1 MVSTQEL
8 CLDAYASQG
17 LGAASEDESFVHVL
31 IRDAAIVHHVDLPSV
46 LRTLHVPQIPI
57 EQPDG
62 ITSPAAFAAAS
73 IVSVSLHLVV
83 TPERAK
89 AISAWFCSS
98 GITSS
103 GRLRHA
109 RAPP

>member
-1 MVSTQEL
+1 M
-8 CLDAYASQG
+8 
-17 LGAASEDESFVHVL
+17 
-31 IRDAAIVHHVDLPSV
+31 
-46 LRTLHVPQIPI
+46 PQIPI

-89 AISAWFCSS
+89 AISAWF
-98 GITSS
+98 
-103 GRLRHA
+103 
-109 RAPP
+109 